1 MPSVVHS
8 FIIDKNSGT
17 IKKKDRIKKYVY
29 SYLFGIKCLWSNGI
43 ELMVEYKESSLPQ
56 NMDRVRVAYNIQ
68 KNQFA
73 IW

>member
-8 FIIDKNSGT
+8 FIIDKNSGN

-29 SYLFGIKCLWSNGI
+29 SYLFVIKYLWSNGI
-43 ELMVEYKESSLPQ
+43 EIMVEYKESSLPQ
-56 NMDRVRVAYNIQ
+56 NMDRVSVAYNIQ